1 MAKTGLALRYISRAS
16 FTLLL
21 LFVFAPAQAK
31 TVLWYPQPE
40 INTDERQ
47 TYPLKILTLALSKAG
62 ADYELKPRLNKMQQ
76 ARAVRQL
83 ALGLEINVLWT
94 MTSKE
99 REKDLLPIRIPI
111 DKGLLGWRI
120 FLINKKNAMNF
131 EKLNTFDDL
140 KKFEAVQGHD
150 WPDTEIL
157 KANGLKVLGLPYY
170 DSLFKTLQIG
180 RVDYFPRSI
189 SEIWTE
195 EKSHPDMDL
204 EIEKTII
211 LHYPTALYFFVN
223 KDDKELARLIETG
236 LRAAIKDGSFE
247 KAFVESYG
255 EDIKRTNLKNRKL
268 FQLTNPLLPLET
280 PLQDKKL
287 WLSF

>member
-76 ARAVRQL
+76 ARALRQL

-120 FLINKKNAMNF
+120 FLINKKNAVNF
-131 EKLNTFDDL
+131 EKLNTLDDL

-195 EKSHPDMDL
+195 EKSHPDRDL

-247 KAFVESYG
+247 KTFVESYG
-255 EDIKRTNLKNRKL
+255 ADINQTHLKNRKL
-268 FQLTNPLLPLET
+268 FQLKNPLLPVET

>member
-1 MAKTGLALRYISRAS
+1 MNTGLTYRYLSQALV
-16 FTLLL
+16 TLLL
-21 LFVFAPAQAK
+21 LMALAPTLAQ
-31 TVLWYPQPE
+31 TVLWYPSAE
-40 INTDERQ
+40 FTGDDRQ
-47 TYPLKILTLALSKAG
+47 TYPLKILTLALSKG
-62 ADYELKPRLNKMQQ
+62 GGKFELKPCLHKMQQ
-76 ARAVRQL
+76 DRALRQL

-120 FLINKKNAMNF
+120 FLINTKNIANF
-131 EKLNTFDDL
+131 EKLHTLDDL
-140 KKFEAVQGHD
+140 KNFQAVQGHD

-157 KANGLKVLGLPYY
+157 RANGLKVLGLPYY
-170 DSLFKTLQIG
+170 HSLFSLLQMG
-180 RVDYFPRSI
+180 KVDYLPRSI
-189 SEIWTE
+189 SEIWVE
-195 EKSHPDMDL
+195 EKNHPEMDL
-204 EIEKTII
+204 TIEKNLI

-223 KDDKELARLIETG
+223 KRDQELARLIESG
-236 LRAAIKDGSFE
+236 LLAAIKDGSFE

-255 EDIKRTNLKNRKL
+255 EDIKRTNFKGRKL